1 MNEPVS
7 DPAPNLNPPA
17 AMRTWSGY
25 LLVALKGMAM
35 GAADVVPGVSGGT
48 IAFITG
54 IYEELIDAIR
64 AIGGHGLRLVWRRD
78 FAEAWRSIHGG
89 FLVALGFGI
98 VLSIATLSRVVLYA
112 LNNHA
117 EVLWAFFFGL
127 VLGAV
132 VVIAPQIRERG
143 LTQWAWAVGGAGL
156 GFAVASA
163 VPVETPQQ
171 LPFIFVSG
179 AIAICAMILPGVSGS
194 FILVLLGKYE
204 YVLSAVK
211 AAQYDVLL
219 AFMAGCAVGL
229 LAFSHVL
236 AWLFRR
242 FHDATVALIVGF
254 LVGSLPKI
262 WPWKQ
267 TLQSYVDRHGLEKP
281 LVQRNVSP
289 WQYPELT
296 GNEPSLALAIVGSLL
311 GFILVVGIDRRNKRL
326 RSEAATDV
334 TASRSDDLR

>member
-1 MNEPVS
+1 
-7 DPAPNLNPPA
+7 
-17 AMRTWSGY
+17 MRTWSGY
-25 LLVALKGMAM
+25 LLVTLKGMAM

-48 IAFITG
+48 VAFITG
-54 IYEELIDAIR
+54 IYEELINAIR
-64 AIGGHGLRLVWRRD
+64 AIGGHALPLIWRRD
-78 FAEAWRSIHGG
+78 FVGAWRAVHGG
-89 FLVALGFGI
+89 FLVALGLGI
-98 VLSIATLSRVVLYA
+98 ALSIATLSRVVLYA

-117 EVLWAFFFGL
+117 EILWAFFFGL

-132 VVIAPQIRERG
+132 VVIAPQVRERG
-143 LTQWAWAVGGAGL
+143 LTPWVWALGGAAI
-156 GFAVASA
+156 GFAVANA

-171 LPFIFVSG
+171 LPFIFLSG

-204 YVLSAVK
+204 YVLGAVK

-219 AFMAGCAVGL
+219 TFMSGCAVGL

-267 TLQSYVDRHGLEKP
+267 TLESYIDRHGIEKP

-296 GNEPSLALAIVGSLL
+296 GNEPAFAFAIVASVF
-311 GFILVVGIDRRNKRL
+311 GFILVVGIDRWNKGL
-326 RSEAATDV
+326 RSEAAV
-334 TASRSDDLR
+334 GVNASRSDDLR